1 METSAMDRL
10 RWLLTLMV
18 LGASGLALLLWWRAA
33 PASDATALLPAP
45 APLSTVLAN
54 EPRTSMRPEL
64 GVDVIGAI
72 QRPDLYYLPEGARVA
87 DAIKAAGGF
96 APDADREAVNLAA
109 RLRDEQQVRVPR
121 VGDSQ
126 VVARDVEPTGDA
138 RIGGQLDLN
147 LADAAALEALP
158 GVGPTIASRIIDYR
172 KAHGPFRS
180 VDQLDEISGIGAETL
195 AELRNL
201 VTVVP

>member
-1 METSAMDRL
+1 
-10 RWLLTLMV
+10 
-18 LGASGLALLLWWRAA
+18 
-33 PASDATALLPAP
+33 
-45 APLSTVLAN
+45 
-54 EPRTSMRPEL
+54 
-64 GVDVIGAI
+64 
-72 QRPDLYYLPEGARVA
+72 
-87 DAIKAAGGF
+87 
-96 APDADREAVNLAA
+96 
-109 RLRDEQQVRVPR
+109 
-121 VGDSQ
+121 
-126 VVARDVEPTGDA
+126 VEPTGDA